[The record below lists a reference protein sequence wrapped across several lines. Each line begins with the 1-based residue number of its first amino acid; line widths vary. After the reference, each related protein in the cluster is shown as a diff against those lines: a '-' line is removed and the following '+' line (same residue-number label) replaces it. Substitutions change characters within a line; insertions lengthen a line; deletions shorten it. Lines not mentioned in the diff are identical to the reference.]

1 MITIRI
7 EGASAD
13 EIQRRL
19 VAAQAVFD
27 RAGVTALQVAEA
39 RFAREGWDIGGFA
52 DPAPATSISPIYGT
66 KPMRPP
72 SPRAAQVGRLRKS
85 LKRQISNWS
94 TSANRGGRAGRNP
107 RHIVATRRYQ
117 QDAAL

>member
-13 EIQRRL
+13 EIQRGL

-27 RAGVTALQVAEA
+27 RAGVTALQAAEA

-52 DPAPATSISPIYGT
+52 DPAPGDLDIADLWDEADQ
-66 KPMRPP
+66 
-72 SPRAAQVGRLRKS
+72 AAV
-85 LKRQISNWS
+85 
-94 TSANRGGRAGRNP
+94 AACCAGWPAEKVPKTADLELLYEPNPVEDVDDDRN
-107 RHIVATRRYQ
+107 
-117 QDAAL
+117 DSD